1 MFPDVKT
8 SAHHPPLSRL
18 RPRHAREAGVTLI
31 ELMVSLV
38 VLTILLLIVAP
49 SFVSLMAT
57 NKVRTTA
64 SDLETALA
72 EARSQA
78 IRLGK
83 RVTVCK
89 SSDGSDCTTSGDW
102 SQGWI
107 TFVDTTRSGSS
118 AAVDSGETVLTHG
131 QAVHGGLVVVGG
143 GGVTQFVSY
152 APDGQAKLM
161 NGDIQTGTLRIC
173 STSTALDDDH
183 RARDLALT
191 GTGRISV
198 TQTTGVA
205 SSCDAPD

>member
-1 MFPDVKT
+1 MFPNVKLRRLH
-8 SAHHPPLSRL
+8 SAPPIGPL
-18 RPRHAREAGVTLI
+18 RHAREAGVTLI

-38 VLTILLLIVAP
+38 VLVILLMLVAP
-49 SFVSLMAT
+49 SFESLMAT
-57 NKVRTTA
+57 NKVRSTA
-64 SDLETALA
+64 SELETALA

-107 TFVDTTRSGSS
+107 SFVDTTRSGTD
-118 AAVDSGETVLTHG
+118 AAVDTGEAILTHG
-131 QAVHGGLVVVGG
+131 QAVNGGLVVVGSG
-143 GGVTQFVSY
+143 NVDQYVSY

-161 NGDIQTGTLRIC
+161 SGDVQTGTLRVC
-173 STSTALDDDH
+173 STSSTLDDDH
-183 RARDLALT
+183 RTRDLVLS

-198 TQTTGVA
+198 TQSTGVA
-205 SSCDAPD
+205 NSCDAPD